1 MKGFTAEGGRIH
13 GSFTP
18 LETELLGDLA
28 TQVIELLDDGSEL
41 PEDRLLAAV
50 GIGGSDGP
58 SSDPA
63 IARLLPSAYLDDDH
77 ASQEFRYLTENS
89 LVSRKVA
96 NARLLRE
103 TLRAGGEVQLGPD
116 EVQAWLRSLVDI
128 RLIIASRLGIEH
140 DGDEGHADTDDDIMM
155 QDVYAWLGIV
165 QGSLVDALDA

>member
-1 MKGFTAEGGRIH
+1 MKAFVAEGDQIIGE
-13 GSFTP
+13 FTP

-28 TQVIELLDDGSEL
+28 TQVAELLDEGSEL

-50 GIGGSDGP
+50 GIGGSAGP

-63 IARLLPSAYLDDDH
+63 IARLLPNAYLDDDH

-96 NARLLRE
+96 NARVFRESLRS
-103 TLRAGGEVQLGPD
+103 GGEVRLAPD
-116 EVQAWLRSLVDI
+116 AVQAWLRTLADI
-128 RLIIASRLGIEH
+128 RLIIATRLGIEH

-155 QDVYAWLGIV
+155 QDVYSWLGIV

>member
-1 MKGFTAEGGRIH
+1 MKDFVRLPKGRTL

-18 LETELLGDLA
+18 LESELLNDLA
-28 TQVIELLDDGSEL
+28 TQVVELLSYQL

-58 SSDPA
+58 SNDPA
-63 IARLLPSAYLDDDH
+63 IAHLLPNAYPDDDA

-89 LVSRKVA
+89 LIGRKTD
-96 NARLLRE
+96 NARAFML
-103 TLRAGGEVQLGPD
+103 TLDGGGDVELGPD
-116 EVQAWLRSLVDI
+116 AQQAWLRTLADI

-140 DGDEGHADTDDDIMM
+140 DGDEGRADSDDDIMM
-155 QDVYAWLGIV
+155 HDVYAWLAMV